1 MARAQQ
7 HGSARYEYSVQGI
20 RTLSQRRKNKTPP
33 RRGFV
38 VSPDIRYQSTILA
51 EILSIPECYMRILR
65 GVLAS
70 LGHRI
75 AKPLDAGKRRS
86 PAQPVSQSL
95 QTARPTLRSGLFCD
109 VGLVTLKLSYK
120 TSNNANAT
128 RG

>member
-1 MARAQQ
+1 MARARDMAA
-7 HGSARYEYSVQGI
+7 HEYPVPGI
-20 RTLSQRRKNKTPP
+20 RTLNRRRKNKTPP

-75 AKPLDAGKRRS
+75 AKPLGTGKRRS

-95 QTARPTLRSGLFCD
+95 QTTQPTLRSGLFCD

-120 TSNNANAT
+120 ISNNANAT
-128 RG
+128 LG